1 MKHSI
6 RYAVTAGMGAF
17 ALCSLTIASL
27 GQPVMYYVILAMGCP
42 AIGLLCAYVGQ
53 EDGA

>member
-27 GQPVMYYVILAMGCP
+27 GQPFMYYVILALGCP
-42 AIGLLCAYVGQ
+42 LVGLLCGLVGQ